1 MAPDSGGGA
10 AYNSVPFLG
19 PPSPDPVV
27 HESIENLPAPPADVV
42 ADTVVVAVAEVAV
55 VLGDNDDLENV
66 AVDVDGGRRYSR
78 RCHRRP

>member
-42 ADTVVVAVAEVAV
+42 ADTVVVVVEVAV